1 MTILH
6 VRHKTTY
13 TYRQPVQF
21 GEHRLM
27 SRPRDSHDLRLI
39 DTALV
44 ISPPASSMRWMHDV
58 FGNSIAIASFSQPAA
73 QLVVESSFRAEHY
86 PAEAREIVVEPYAE
100 KFPFSYSA
108 QDTADLGRTK
118 ERHYPDPDH
127 RIDAWAKDILEQT
140 PGGKTLDVLM
150 AMTTAI
156 KRQFEYAAREEQ
168 GVQTPLETLSLGS
181 GSCRD
186 LAVFMMEAA
195 RSLGLAA
202 RFVSGYL
209 YDENLIGAPGGMV
222 GGGATHAWMQV
233 FLPGAGW
240 VEYDPT
246 NALIGGRNLIRVAV
260 ARDASQAVP
269 LAGTY
274 TGNADDYVS
283 MSVEVTVTTEQPTN
297 TSPQT
302 PQPAQPADPQP
313 AQTEAPQP
321 AQPDGSQPAQS
332 AGSQTDQPPE
342 SQPLQSEPPQ
352 PPIQREAARSPSAA

>member
-13 TYRQPVQF
+13 TYKQPVLF

-27 SRPRDSHDLRLI
+27 SRPRDSHDLRLL

-44 ISPPASSMRWMHDV
+44 ITPPASGMRWIHDV
-58 FGNSIAIASFSQPAA
+58 FGNSIAIATFIGSAA
-73 QLVVESSFRAEHY
+73 QLVFESSFRAEHF
-86 PAEAREIVVEPYAE
+86 PGAARELVVEPYAE

-108 QDTADLGRTK
+108 EDTADLGRTK
-118 ERHYPDPDH
+118 ERHYLDPEH
-127 RIDAWAKDILEQT
+127 KIDEWAKTLLAET
-140 PGGKTLDVLM
+140 PGGKTLDVLK
-150 AMTTAI
+150 AMTARI
-156 KRQFEYAAREEQ
+156 KQQFKYAAREAE
-168 GVQTPLETLSLGS
+168 GVQSPLETLSLGS

-186 LAVFMMEAA
+186 FAVFMMEAA

-209 YDENLIGAPGGMV
+209 YDESLIGAGEGMV
-222 GGGATHAWMQV
+222 GGGATHAWVQI

-274 TGNADDYVS
+274 TGQPDDFVS
-283 MSVEVTVTTEQPTN
+283 IAVEVTVTTENFSTN
-297 TSPQT
+297 TL
-302 PQPAQPADPQP
+302 DPSN
-313 AQTEAPQP
+313 A
-321 AQPDGSQPAQS
+321 
-332 AGSQTDQPPE
+332 
-342 SQPLQSEPPQ
+342 L
-352 PPIQREAARSPSAA
+352 REAV

>member
-1 MTILH
+1 MTVLN

-27 SRPRDSHDLRLI
+27 CRPRDSHDLRLI
-39 DTALV
+39 DTSLV

-58 FGNSIAIASFSQPAA
+58 FGNSIAIASFSQPASE
-73 QLVVESSFRAEHY
+73 LVFESSFRAEHF
-86 PAEAREIVVEPYAE
+86 PAAEREIAVEPYAE
-100 KFPFSYSA
+100 TFPFSYSA
-108 QDTADLGRTK
+108 EDTADLGRTK
-118 ERHYPDPDH
+118 ERHYLDPEH
-127 RIDAWAKDILEQT
+127 EIDAWAKNILEQT
-140 PGGKTLDVLM
+140 PSGKTLDVLM
-150 AMTTAI
+150 AMTKAI
-156 KRQFEYAAREEQ
+156 RQQFKYAAREEQ
-168 GVQTPLETLSLGS
+168 GVQTPLETLALGS

-186 LAVFMMEAA
+186 FAVFMMEAA

-222 GGGATHAWMQV
+222 GGGATHAWVQV

-274 TGNADDYVS
+274 TGNPDDFVS
-283 MSVEVTVTTEQPTN
+283 IAVEVTVTTEE
-297 TSPQT
+297 
-302 PQPAQPADPQP
+302 PARPA
-313 AQTEAPQP
+313 
-321 AQPDGSQPAQS
+321 G
-332 AGSQTDQPPE
+332 
-342 SQPLQSEPPQ
+342 
-352 PPIQREAARSPSAA
+352 